1 MIPALILGISSL
13 YIFLKIYELI
23 FLQGTEQIVS
33 FIFKK
38 KKQ

>member
-1 MIPALILGISSL
+1 MILDILKAIV
-13 YIFLKIYELI
+13 IFCVVWEVVL
-23 FLQGTEQIVS
+23 LQGTEQIVS

>member
-1 MIPALILGISSL
+1 MILEILKAVVVFCVVWEVVL
-13 YIFLKIYELI
+13 
-23 FLQGTEQIVS
+23 LQGTEQVVS

>member
-1 MIPALILGISSL
+1 MMLDILKAIV
-13 YIFLKIYELI
+13 IFCVVWEVVL
-23 FLQGTEQIVS
+23 LQGTEQIVS

>member
-1 MIPALILGISSL
+1 MMLDILKAVVVFCVVWEVVL
-13 YIFLKIYELI
+13 
-23 FLQGTEQIVS
+23 LQGTEQIVS

>member
-1 MIPALILGISSL
+1 MILDILKAVVVFCVVWEVVL
-13 YIFLKIYELI
+13 
-23 FLQGTEQIVS
+23 LQGTEQIVS